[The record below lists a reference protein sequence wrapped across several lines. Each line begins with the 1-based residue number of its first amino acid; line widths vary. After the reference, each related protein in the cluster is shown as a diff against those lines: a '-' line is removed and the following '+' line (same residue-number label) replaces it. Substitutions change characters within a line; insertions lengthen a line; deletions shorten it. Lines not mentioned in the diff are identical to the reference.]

1 MIAIG
6 GAAINYSEHGLVGIV
21 WIAVVIYIFLNLL
34 LSSFRKIIA
43 IVFALCFIAAGVVL
57 LMISDN
63 NDDSF

>member
-1 MIAIG
+1 M
-6 GAAINYSEHGLVGIV
+6 
-21 WIAVVIYIFLNLL
+21 LNLL